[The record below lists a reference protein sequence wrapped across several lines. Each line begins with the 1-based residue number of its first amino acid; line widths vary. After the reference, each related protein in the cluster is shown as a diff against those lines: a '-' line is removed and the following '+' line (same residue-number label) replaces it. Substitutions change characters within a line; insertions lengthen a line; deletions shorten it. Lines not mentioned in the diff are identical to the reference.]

1 MQTNPKRNFL
11 ILGFFNFLITNII
24 LQILLLIS
32 SISIAT
38 FISQFT
44 NITIGYFL
52 YSKFVFL
59 VQNKNFKNFLKYF
72 MIALLTW
79 QLNYFSINYLYN
91 KLSFNKNIAA
101 ILMIPILTLISFL
114 AQKYYVFAKK

>member
-11 ILGFFNFLITNII
+11 ILGFVNFLITNII

-59 VQNKNFKNFLKYF
+59 VKNKNFKNFLKYF
-72 MIALLTW
+72 MIAMINW
-79 QLNYFSINYLYN
+79 QLNYLSINFFYN
-91 KLSFNKNIAA
+91 QLSFNKNIAA
-101 ILMIPILTLISFL
+101 VLMIPILTLISFL
-114 AQKYYVFAKK
+114 LQKYYVFAKK

>member
-1 MQTNPKRNFL
+1 MKTNPKRNFL

-59 VQNKNFKNFLKYF
+59 VKNKNFKNFLKYF
-72 MIALLTW
+72 MIALITW
-79 QLNYFSINYLYN
+79 QLNYFSINFFYN
-91 KLSFNKNIAA
+91 QLSFNKNIAA
-101 ILMIPILTLISFL
+101 ILMIPILTLISYL
-114 AQKYYVFAKK
+114 LQKYYVFAKK

>member
-11 ILGFFNFLITNII
+11 ILGFVNFLITNII

-32 SISIAT
+32 STSIAT

-59 VQNKNFKNFLKYF
+59 VKNKNFKNFLKYF
-72 MIALLTW
+72 MIALITW
-79 QLNYFSINYLYN
+79 QLNYFSINFFYN
-91 KLSFNKNIAA
+91 QLSFNKNIAA
-101 ILMIPILTLISFL
+101 ILMIPILSLISFL
-114 AQKYYVFAKK
+114 LQKYYVFAKK

>member
-1 MQTNPKRNFL
+1 MKINPKRNFL

-38 FISQFT
+38 FISQFK
-44 NITIGYFL
+44 NITIVYFL
-52 YSKFVFL
+52 YIKLVFL
-59 VQNKNFKNFLKYF
+59 VKNKNFKNFLKYF

-79 QLNYFSINYLYN
+79 QLNYFSINFLYN
-91 KLSFNKNIAA
+91 QLSFNKNIAA
-101 ILMIPILTLISFL
+101 ILMIPILTLTSFL

>member
-1 MQTNPKRNFL
+1 MKNNPKRNFL

-59 VQNKNFKNFLKYF
+59 VKNKNFKNFLKYF
-72 MIALLTW
+72 MIAMITW
-79 QLNYFSINYLYN
+79 QLNYFSINFFYN
-91 KLSFNKNIAA
+91 QLSFNKNIAA

-114 AQKYYVFAKK
+114 LQKYYVFAKK

>member
-1 MQTNPKRNFL
+1 MQTKSKRKFL

-52 YSKFVFL
+52 YGKFVFL
-59 VQNKNFKNFLKYF
+59 VKNKNFKNFLRYSI
-72 MIALLTW
+72 IALITW
-79 QLNYFSINYLYN
+79 QLNYFSINFFYSQ
-91 KLSFNKNIAA
+91 LSFNKNIAA

-114 AQKYYVFAKK
+114 LQKYYVFAEK

>member
-11 ILGFFNFLITNII
+11 ILGFLNFLITNII

-38 FISQFT
+38 FVSQFI

-59 VQNKNFKNFLKYF
+59 VKNKNFKNFLKYF
-72 MIALLTW
+72 MLAIINW
-79 QLNYFSINYLYN
+79 QLNYFSINFFYS

-101 ILMIPILTLISFL
+101 ILMIPLLTLISFL
-114 AQKYYVFAKK
+114 LQKYYVFAKK

>member
-1 MQTNPKRNFL
+1 MQTKSKRNFL

-59 VQNKNFKNFLKYF
+59 VKNKNFKNFLKYF
-72 MIALLTW
+72 IIAMITW

-114 AQKYYVFAKK
+114 LQKYYVFAKK

>member
-11 ILGFFNFLITNII
+11 ILGFVNFLITNII

-32 SISIAT
+32 STAIAT

-59 VQNKNFKNFLKYF
+59 VKNKNFKNFLKYF
-72 MIALLTW
+72 MIAMITW
-79 QLNYFSINYLYN
+79 QLNYFSINFFYN
-91 KLSFNKNIAA
+91 QLSFNKNIAA
-101 ILMIPILTLISFL
+101 ILMIPLLTLISFL
-114 AQKYYVFAKK
+114 LQKYYVFAKK

>member
-1 MQTNPKRNFL
+1 MHVHPKRNFL

-38 FISQFT
+38 FVSQFI

-59 VQNKNFKNFLKYF
+59 VKNKNFKNFSKYF
-72 MIALLTW
+72 MIALIIW
-79 QLNYFSINYLYN
+79 QLNYFSISFLYSQ
-91 KLSFNKNIAA
+91 LSFNKNISA

-114 AQKYYVFAKK
+114 AQKYYVFKK

>member
-1 MQTNPKRNFL
+1 MQTKYKRNFL

-59 VQNKNFKNFLKYF
+59 VKNKNFKNFLNYF
-72 MIALLTW
+72 LVALITW
-79 QLNYFSINYLYN
+79 QLNYFSIYFLYTQ
-91 KLSFNKNIAA
+91 LSFNKNITA
-101 ILMIPILTLISFL
+101 ILMIPILTLISFF

>member
-1 MQTNPKRNFL
+1 MQTNHQRNFL
-11 ILGFFNFLITNII
+11 ILGIINFLITNII

-59 VQNKNFKNFLKYF
+59 VKNKNFKNFLKYF
-72 MIALLTW
+72 MIAMITW
-79 QLNYFSINYLYN
+79 QLNYFSINFFYHQ
-91 KLSFNKNIAA
+91 LSFNKNIAA
-101 ILMIPILTLISFL
+101 IFMIPILTLISFL
-114 AQKYYVFAKK
+114 LQKYYVFAKK

>member
-1 MQTNPKRNFL
+1 MHVHTKRNFL
-11 ILGFFNFLITNII
+11 VLGFLNFFITNII

-38 FISQFT
+38 FISQLT

-52 YSKFVFL
+52 YGKFVFL

-72 MIALLTW
+72 LIALLTW
-79 QLNYFSINYLYN
+79 QLNYFSINFLYN
-91 KLSFNKNIAA
+91 QLSFNKNIAA

>member
-1 MQTNPKRNFL
+1 MQINPKRNFL
-11 ILGFFNFLITNII
+11 ILGFLNFLITNII

-38 FISQFT
+38 FVSQFV

-52 YSKFVFL
+52 YGKFVFL
-59 VQNKNFKNFLKYF
+59 VKNKNFKNFSKYF
-72 MIALLTW
+72 MIALITW
-79 QLNYFSINYLYN
+79 QFNYFSINFFYN
-91 KLSFNKNIAA
+91 QLSFNKNIAA

-114 AQKYYVFAKK
+114 LQKYYVFAKK

>member
-1 MQTNPKRNFL
+1 MQNNPKRNFL

-52 YSKFVFL
+52 YGKFVFL
-59 VQNKNFKNFLKYF
+59 VKNKNFKNFLKYF
-72 MIALLTW
+72 MIAMINW
-79 QLNYFSINYLYN
+79 QLNYLSINFFYN
-91 KLSFNKNIAA
+91 QLSFNKNIAA
-101 ILMIPILTLISFL
+101 VLMIPILTLISFL
-114 AQKYYVFAKK
+114 LQKYYVFAKK

>member
-1 MQTNPKRNFL
+1 MHVHPKRNFL
-11 ILGFFNFLITNII
+11 VLGFLNFLITNII

-52 YSKFVFL
+52 YGKFVFL
-59 VQNKNFKNFLKYF
+59 VKNKNFKNFLKYF
-72 MIALLTW
+72 MIAIITW
-79 QLNYFSINYLYN
+79 QLNYFSINFFYN
-91 KLSFNKNIAA
+91 QLSFNKNIAA

-114 AQKYYVFAKK
+114 LQKYYVFAKK

>member
-1 MQTNPKRNFL
+1 MKINPKRNFL

-59 VQNKNFKNFLKYF
+59 VKNKNFKNFLNYF
-72 MIALLTW
+72 LVALITW
-79 QLNYFSINYLYN
+79 QLNYFSIYFLYTQ
-91 KLSFNKNIAA
+91 LSFNKNITA
-101 ILMIPILTLISFL
+101 ILMIPILTLISFF